1 VRDGV
6 GLEPKTHPG
15 NTLHTVFT
23 LETEALVADDKLE
36 DAWVD
41 AQRPHVARGHPGA
54 ESKWFFKQLITCCGH
69 VCLEVI
75 NAAAARKAASSDLDD
90 NILADVVAIA
100 TELRPFVRGRL
111 VKHKGLDNDAIDEE
125 KGRKTTKVPKSIAAK
140 APKKVTSKAP
150 TVSTP
155 RDLGKKKIQEL
166 ANLVVVVVVVHI
178 TRSCQLVCSQMA
190 GDLGGSL

>member
-23 LETEALVADDKLE
+23 LETEALVANDKLE

-54 ESKWFFKQLITCCGH
+54 ESKWFFKQLMTCCGH

-100 TELRPFVRGRL
+100 TELRPFARRDRLPASTALFILGRTRTKTPSSTRTLADAVLLSVAQALDLYGFEGQRAL
-111 VKHKGLDNDAIDEE
+111 V
-125 KGRKTTKVPKSIAAK
+125 GRKQPQ
-140 APKKVTSKAP
+140 P
-150 TVSTP
+150 TINV
-155 RDLGKKKIQEL
+155 
-166 ANLVVVVVVVHI
+166 N
-178 TRSCQLVCSQMA
+178 
-190 GDLGGSL
+190 